1 MPPKRTTNAQKRAV
15 LLKGKGSSTTPKTTK
30 SKKKAETVEEVSTTQ
45 SHLKREDYQ
54 IIINWLRN
62 KRNFERCHGYDKAPP
77 VGRPV
82 KGTING
88 FELMAINLRNLSPS
102 KIVLNAR
109 QMKERFKTYKGK
121 FKKAHT
127 ESLSTGFG
135 LTAADKKKGIKTIEA
150 KLDNMCPLYA
160 EMYELVN
167 QKPDVNPLCKVDAE
181 DSEEI
186 SDSNDDDSSSSSDE
200 SSDNSDSVMI
210 EPSLRDPK
218 KIKRTQTAADL
229 DGEILPGQSGQSE
242 VVNGDLFRPEEEHQQ
257 DRNDLGET
265 WGLEEEEQQSDCLPS
280 GDEILHPQSKSVPK
294 DNVVQTASKDVNE
307 DEPNDS
313 PRKKSGSKRKRKHSS
328 KLTPAELAM
337 DDPTEEEES
346 DEVYSP
352 SKKKATQKKKK
363 HQTPLTPAE
372 RAMDED
378 SDEDDEDTPPPKTS
392 PSKGKRRASNSKN
405 INPKSHS
412 GPNSVASPFLAFEEY
427 AKKKRGRY
435 VIVSIHPC
443 FERQLSDLLFTAGK
457 SQQAGDVLGFEKM
470 KYDRLI
476 AKENKSINL
485 EDKKFD
491 HTKQMEN
498 KKWDHSIE
506 LEGKKWNQGI
516 KAEESKLKWEADE
529 KEKDRRFEIEK
540 MNTQTSNENKAKKLD
555 LFTKLVESGKTME
568 EMEKFLKFFD

>member
-82 KGTING
+82 KG
-88 FELMAINLRNLSPS
+88 
-102 KIVLNAR
+102 
-109 QMKERFKTYKGK
+109 K

-135 LTAADKKKGIKTIEA
+135 LTAANKKKGIKTIEA

-160 EMYELVN
+160 EMYEVVN
-167 QKPDVNPLCKVDAE
+167 QKPDVNPLCRVDAE

-186 SDSNDDDSSSSSDE
+186 SDSNDDDSSSSSNK
-200 SSDNSDSVMI
+200 SSDDSDSVTI

-218 KIKRTQTAADL
+218 KIKQTQTAADL

-257 DRNDLGET
+257 DCNDLDET
-265 WGLEEEEQQSDCLPS
+265 WGLEEEEQQSDRLPS
-280 GDEILHPQSKSVPK
+280 GDEILNPQSKSVPK

-313 PRKKSGSKRKRKHSS
+313 PRKKTG
-328 KLTPAELAM
+328 
-337 DDPTEEEES
+337 DDPMEEEES

-378 SDEDDEDTPPPKTS
+378 SNEDDDDTPPPKTS

-427 AKKKRGRY
+427 AKKRGRY

-443 FERQLSDLLFTAGK
+443 FERQLSDLLFTTGK
-457 SQQAGDVLGFEKM
+457 SQQAGDHVLGFEKM

-529 KEKDRRFEIEK
+529 KEKDRQFEIEK
-540 MNTQTSNENKAKKLD
+540 RNTQTSNKNKAKKLD

>member
-1 MPPKRTTNAQKRAV
+1 MAIC
-15 LLKGKGSSTTPKTTK
+15 LD
-30 SKKKAETVEEVSTTQ
+30 
-45 SHLKREDYQ
+45 LKRS
-54 IIINWLRN
+54 IN
-62 KRNFERCHGYDKAPP
+62 
-77 VGRPV
+77 
-82 KGTING
+82 
-88 FELMAINLRNLSPS
+88 
-102 KIVLNAR
+102 KI
-109 QMKERFKTYKGK
+109 
-121 FKKAHT
+121 
-127 ESLSTGFG
+127 
-135 LTAADKKKGIKTIEA
+135 
-150 KLDNMCPLYA
+150 
-160 EMYELVN
+160 
-167 QKPDVNPLCKVDAE
+167 
-181 DSEEI
+181 
-186 SDSNDDDSSSSSDE
+186 
-200 SSDNSDSVMI
+200 
-210 EPSLRDPK
+210 
-218 KIKRTQTAADL
+218 
-229 DGEILPGQSGQSE
+229 
-242 VVNGDLFRPEEEHQQ
+242 
-257 DRNDLGET
+257 ET

-352 SKKKATQKKKK
+352 SKKKATQKKK

-412 GPNSVASPFLAFEEY
+412 GLNSVASPFLAFEEY
-427 AKKKRGRY
+427 AKKKENGWRC
-435 VIVSIHPC
+435 SW
-443 FERQLSDLLFTAGK
+443 
-457 SQQAGDVLGFEKM
+457 FEKM

>member
-88 FELMAINLRNLSPS
+88 FELMAINLRNLLPS

-200 SSDNSDSVMI
+200 SSDDSDSVMI

-242 VVNGDLFRPEEEHQQ
+242 VCHCHSLTHFQRT
-257 DRNDLGET
+257 T
-265 WGLEEEEQQSDCLPS
+265 WC
-280 GDEILHPQSKSVPK
+280 
-294 DNVVQTASKDVNE
+294 
-307 DEPNDS
+307 
-313 PRKKSGSKRKRKHSS
+313 
-328 KLTPAELAM
+328 
-337 DDPTEEEES
+337 
-346 DEVYSP
+346 
-352 SKKKATQKKKK
+352 
-363 HQTPLTPAE
+363 
-372 RAMDED
+372 
-378 SDEDDEDTPPPKTS
+378 
-392 PSKGKRRASNSKN
+392 
-405 INPKSHS
+405 
-412 GPNSVASPFLAFEEY
+412 
-427 AKKKRGRY
+427 
-435 VIVSIHPC
+435 
-443 FERQLSDLLFTAGK
+443 
-457 SQQAGDVLGFEKM
+457 
-470 KYDRLI
+470 
-476 AKENKSINL
+476 
-485 EDKKFD
+485 
-491 HTKQMEN
+491 
-498 KKWDHSIE
+498 
-506 LEGKKWNQGI
+506 
-516 KAEESKLKWEADE
+516 
-529 KEKDRRFEIEK
+529 
-540 MNTQTSNENKAKKLD
+540 
-555 LFTKLVESGKTME
+555 
-568 EMEKFLKFFD
+568 

>member
-30 SKKKAETVEEVSTTQ
+30 SKKKAETVEEVLTTQ

-77 VGRPV
+77 
-82 KGTING
+82 I
-88 FELMAINLRNLSPS
+88 I
-102 KIVLNAR
+102 LNAR

-135 LTAADKKKGIKTIEA
+135 LTAANKKKGIKTIEA

-167 QKPDVNPLCKVDAE
+167 QKPDVNPLCRVDAE

-186 SDSNDDDSSSSSDE
+186 SDSNDDDSSSSSNE
-200 SSDNSDSVMI
+200 SSDDSDSVTI

-257 DRNDLGET
+257 DCNDLDET
-265 WGLEEEEQQSDCLPS
+265 WGLEEEEQQSDRLPS
-280 GDEILHPQSKSVPK
+280 GDEILNPQSKSVPK

-313 PRKKSGSKRKRKHSS
+313 PRKKSGSKRKQKHSS

-337 DDPTEEEES
+337 
-346 DEVYSP
+346 
-352 SKKKATQKKKK
+352 TQW
-363 HQTPLTPAE
+363 
-372 RAMDED
+372 R
-378 SDEDDEDTPPPKTS
+378 
-392 PSKGKRRASNSKN
+392 KRN
-405 INPKSHS
+405 
-412 GPNSVASPFLAFEEY
+412 L
-427 AKKKRGRY
+427 
-435 VIVSIHPC
+435 
-443 FERQLSDLLFTAGK
+443 
-457 SQQAGDVLGFEKM
+457 M
-470 KYDRLI
+470 KYIPHPRRKPLRRRR
-476 AKENKSINL
+476 N
-485 EDKKFD
+485 
-491 HTKQMEN
+491 
-498 KKWDHSIE
+498 
-506 LEGKKWNQGI
+506 I
-516 KAEESKLKWEADE
+516 KPL
-529 KEKDRRFEIEK
+529 
-540 MNTQTSNENKAKKLD
+540 
-555 LFTKLVESGKTME
+555 
-568 EMEKFLKFFD
+568 